1 MRISIDDVWCGRAI
15 GLDWHGL
22 GFWVELEFESGLGF
36 AIGIAIGLTWLG
48 HGSFDT
54 QRKIRQDISPVL

>member
-22 GFWVELEFESGLGF
+22 GFGFGF
-36 AIGIAIGLTWLG
+36 AIGIGIGTGLSWLG
-48 HGSFDT
+48 FGSFEA
-54 QRKIRQDISPVL
+54 RKEIL

>member
-22 GFWVELEFESGLGF
+22 GFGFGF
-36 AIGIAIGLTWLG
+36 AIGIGIGTGLSWLG
-48 HGSFDT
+48 FGSFEA
-54 QRKIRQDISPVL
+54 RKEILGSISTSL